1 MTEALE
7 KVPVLRRRCSPSCLH
22 SSLKIDSCWAVIG
35 MDSISGM
42 ATHTSLQ
49 RWVCVWHSFSSPIVT
64 DDQASVSMDNYNR
77 IRMFDPV
84 SGMRKTS
91 ISLSGNITRLVYLP
105 ETREIAFA
113 GYKNLLGTCNPSTGE
128 VKEPLSIDQDEVHQ
142 LHAVVTSADGG
153 MMLYGNRGVEKKY
166 WNLDHNIGNREV

>member
-1 MTEALE
+1 
-7 KVPVLRRRCSPSCLH
+7 
-22 SSLKIDSCWAVIG
+22 
-35 MDSISGM
+35 
-42 ATHTSLQ
+42 
-49 RWVCVWHSFSSPIVT
+49 
-64 DDQASVSMDNYNR
+64 VSMDNYNR

-105 ETREIAFA
+105 ETQEIAFA
-113 GYKNLLGTCNPSTGE
+113 GYKNLLGACNPSTGE
-128 VKEPLSIDQDEVHQ
+128 VKEPLSIDQDEAHQ